1 VAFQKK
7 PRKYKQ
13 IALRLSGTALAAH
26 RRWRKKGRWAM
37 ARLWTEEMERR
48 LQNYRRST
56 KAWELL
62 HEEKGFEDV
71 GIQADPNIS
80 DLDGSETHM
89 HFLEERPR
97 RRMKQR

>member
-1 VAFQKK
+1 
-7 PRKYKQ
+7 
-13 IALRLSGTALAAH
+13 
-26 RRWRKKGRWAM
+26 M